1 MELLAVL
8 CAVAVLFLLCAA
20 LTLKLH
26 IPASAAPLTALACLA
41 AVLTLAGI
49 ANLLY
54 PAMWVLYLGSAAAG
68 VWALRPT
75 DADGWRHRARELFCP
90 ATVLFWAA
98 ALGFAVY
105 FSIRQPLCTGYD
117 ELSLWATAVK
127 TTTVS
132 HTLYTTVELGT
143 PWAATQNAGLPV
155 LGYFFQFLGHY
166 ADWKIYLAY
175 DVLYFAVYAAVL
187 GALPWK
193 SWRTAV
199 PAAAVLWF
207 VPYFFTTYNHTLHL
221 CTVYMSCYGDI
232 PAGLVFGGAVALW
245 LTLRGQDAPRWPIF
259 PVLALAANIK
269 ANDFVLSLVAA
280 GLVAVDVWLFA
291 EGPFK
296 RGLLRRTGFA
306 VGCMAAPMAVYYIW
320 NVRYISWVVAQKSLE
335 SGVGETSQPLAAVVV
350 NGIRMLLGK
359 PVPDYYA
366 AREEQFRTAMAQMG
380 QQFWTP
386 AGKLSMI
393 GQGRNIVALILLVF
407 AAAIA
412 VAGSRLLRARIATMG
427 VLSLVCFGGYNLE
440 LALSYGFIF
449 KASQAA
455 SLVDYNR
462 YIYSYYIG
470 WFVLALGCLLAALR
484 TQIAVRQVSEP
495 DGPTAV
501 FLTTRTAPRRELA
514 GQGVLLLLAAG
525 MLLRSNQLILPQLSV
540 LGFSDSEFTDRRNAR
555 QEAALV
561 SSYLSADD
569 RVFFVHQGEDGQDW
583 FAAVFDFY
591 PILVDYSGDT
601 AAMFGGG
608 GTLGLAELDPGGDT
622 LEHRYYHAYT
632 AEELAQVVR
641 ENGCTVLYLQHI
653 DDIFVNSYADLFTDG
668 LAAAQ
673 TGSTLLYRVTEAG
686 YAPVEMEVAGA

>member
-8 CAVAVLFLLCAA
+8 CAVAALFFFCAV

-26 IPASAAPLTALACLA
+26 IPASAAPLTALGCLA

-54 PAMWVLYLGSAAAG
+54 PTLWVLYLLCLAGG
-68 VWALRPT
+68 VWALWQGG
-75 DADGWRHRARELFCP
+75 ADGLRHRAKELFCP

-98 ALGFAVY
+98 VLGFAVY
-105 FSIRQPLCTGYD
+105 FFVRQPLCTGYD

-132 HTLYTTVELGT
+132 HRLHTTVELGT
-143 PWAATQNAGLPV
+143 PWAATQNAGLP
-155 LGYFFQFLGHY
+155 LLSYFFQFFGRY

-175 DVLYFAVYAAVL
+175 NVLYFAVYAAVL

-207 VPYFFTTYNHTLHL
+207 VPYFFTTYNHTLYL
-221 CTVYMSCYGDI
+221 STVYMSCYGDI
-232 PAGLVFGGAVALW
+232 PAGMVFGGAVALW
-245 LTLRGQDAPRWPIF
+245 LNLRGQDAPRWPVF

-280 GLVAVDVWLFA
+280 GLVAVDAWLFA
-291 EGPFK
+291 EGPFQK
-296 RGLLRRTGFA
+296 GLARRTGFA
-306 VGCMAAPMAVYYIW
+306 VGCLAAPMAVYYIW

-380 QQFWTP
+380 QQFWTS

-393 GQGRNIVALILLVF
+393 GQGRNIAALILLVF
-407 AAAIA
+407 AAAIV
-412 VAGSRLLRARIATMG
+412 VAGSRLLRARIAAMG

-470 WFVLALGCLLAALR
+470 WFVLALGCLLTALR
-484 TQIAVRQVSEP
+484 TQIAVRQVSQP

-501 FLTTRTAPRRELA
+501 FLTTRTAPKHELA

-601 AAMFGGG
+601 AGMNGGG
-608 GTLGLAELDPGGDT
+608 GTLGLAELNPADGG
-622 LEHRYYHAYT
+622 LESRYYHAYT
-632 AEELAQVVR
+632 AEELADVIAR
-641 ENGCTVLYLQHI
+641 NGCTVLYLQHI
-653 DDIFVNSYADLFTDG
+653 DDIFVKSYAELFTDG

-673 TGSTLLYRVTEAG
+673 NGSTLLYRVTPTG
-686 YAPVEMEVAGA
+686 YTPMQMEVNGA

>member
-1 MELLAVL
+1 MEFLAVL

-75 DADGWRHRARELFCP
+75 DADGWRHRAKELFCP

-132 HTLYTTVELGT
+132 HKLYTTVELGT

-221 CTVYMSCYGDI
+221 STVYMSCYGDV

-291 EGPFK
+291 DGAFR

-335 SGVGETSQPLAAVVV
+335 SGVGETSQPLTAVVV
-350 NGIRMLLGK
+350 NGIRLLLGQ

-380 QQFWTP
+380 QQFWTS

-393 GQGRNIVALILLVF
+393 GQGRNIAALILLVF
-407 AAAIA
+407 AAAII
-412 VAGSRLLRARIATMG
+412 VAGSRLLRARIAAMG

-470 WFVLALGCLLAALR
+470 WFLMALACLVVALQPQLETVSEVNGPSATFTTSRYAPKRPLAA
-484 TQIAVRQVSEP
+484 
-495 DGPTAV
+495 
-501 FLTTRTAPRRELA
+501 
-514 GQGVLLLLAAG
+514 QGIVLLLAVG
-525 MLLRSNQLILPQLSV
+525 MLARQNQIVLPQLSV
-540 LGFSDSEFTDRRNAR
+540 LGFADSEFADRKLAR
-555 QEAALV
+555 AEAAYVCENLQP
-561 SSYLSADD
+561 DD
-569 RVFFVHQGEDGQDW
+569 RVFYVSQGDNGEGW
-583 FAAVFDFY
+583 FSAVFDFY
-591 PILVDYSGDT
+591 PVLVDYSGI
-601 AAMFGGG
+601 MSEMNGGG
-608 GTLGLAELDPGGDT
+608 GTFGLPELKPDEGVKAT
-622 LEHRYYHAYT
+622 YYHAFT
-632 AEELAQVVR
+632 AQQLDEIVR
-641 ENGCTVLYLQHI
+641 GNGCTVLYLQKI
-653 DDIFVNSYADLFTDG
+653 DDIFVQSYSDLFTDK

-673 TGSTLLYRVTEAG
+673 AGETLLYRVTDAG
-686 YAPVEMEVAGA
+686 YAPVEMQGGAA